1 MIKVAITGNIAA
13 GKSTVEKI
21 LLDLGYSVLNTDKV
35 THDILDGSKDL
46 FTIFT
51 CLSKLEP
58 RKEVL
63 NAFKGFDILD
73 EHGKISRHK
82 LGQLVF
88 SDKTLLRRLES
99 VVHPMVRLKIY
110 EFFEE
115 HKDEN
120 VVFVSVP
127 QLYEAEMQYIF
138 DKVILVFSEDKYR
151 YRRLLKRDGY
161 TEEYASARIS
171 AQMPQ
176 VEKLLLCDD
185 CLENDGT
192 IGELKVRIAY
202 LLNEYKRIKQKRVQ
216 KP

>member
-1 MIKVAITGNIAA
+1 MIKVAITGNIAS

-21 LLDLGYSVLNTDKV
+21 LTSMGYKVLNTDDV
-35 THDILDGSKDL
+35 AHDILSGSKDL
-46 FTIFT
+46 FKNFQGSSFINPENEI
-51 CLSKLEP
+51 LK
-58 RKEVL
+58 
-63 NAFKGFDILD
+63 AFKGYDILED
-73 EHGKISRHK
+73 GNISRKKLGKIVFNDKK
-82 LGQLVF
+82 LL
-88 SDKTLLRRLES
+88 KTLEAI
-99 VVHPMVRLKIY
+99 VHPLVRLKIY

-115 HKDEN
+115 QKDQT

-127 QLYEAEMQYIF
+127 QLYEADMQYIF

-151 YRRLLKRDGY
+151 YRRLLRRDGY

-192 IGELKVRIAY
+192 IGELQVRISY
-202 LLNEYKRIKQKRVQ
+202 LMKEYERIKPGRKH
-216 KP
+216 